1 MEKERRP
8 SKQYGSLEKTQ
19 VDEATEKSTEDVV
32 SMADSTITIEDIEGE
47 LCKIERIRDILV
59 RRESELRYMMDD
71 IQLCREITRLK
82 TELQKL
88 VSIPDNDKSKEDRER
103 EEELLQQINK
113 LVETRDFLVDDV
125 EFERLREREEDREMA
140 AFLQSKFPKTL
151 AAKVLWSARVSIL
164 VAADKGRHSWLQINR
179 PATLST
185 VFNLQAEETNLL
197 NCEYRQVTANPSLIG
212 CLWKKRLVLVRSVWL
227 RHLTVPAKQQQQ
239 SAGDSGE
246 DAATRPGDVGAS
258 RGPHRL
264 IMEFLLGN
272 PFSTPVGQRI
282 ESATGS
288 SLPSEDWALNM
299 EICDMINSS
308 EEGPKDAV
316 RAIKKRIVGNKN
328 FKEVML
334 TLTVLETCVK
344 NCGYRF
350 HILVTTRDFVEG
362 VLVRSIIPRN
372 NPPLIL
378 HDRVLSIIQAWADA
392 FRSSPDLTGVVSVYE
407 DLRRKGLEFPMTELD
422 GYSPAQPQKKI
433 KKLKSELGVVR
444 SNLTMMSDMMS
455 QLDPVTV
462 KQADMELLEQLYTV
476 CKEMQDRIVKIVP
489 RLSEE
494 KLIEE
499 LLAANDEMNTAFTRY
514 HRFERRIPNGQNAAE
529 KSHTYVNLADL
540 ALTPESM
547 ALATSDSSHSL
558 SKPNSLSSHMAR
570 LSTSE
575 SDDTLSPKV
584 NVSTQQILSEQSE
597 VTVDGLA
604 QAPDSRQHNAAT
616 IPINQSTVMDD
627 IEKWLALD
635 DEYDDFEDSDG
646 VTSEEFDRF
655 LAERAKAA
663 ERLPSLRASSQD
675 TNHSES

>member
-1 MEKERRP
+1 
-8 SKQYGSLEKTQ
+8 
-19 VDEATEKSTEDVV
+19 
-32 SMADSTITIEDIEGE
+32 
-47 LCKIERIRDILV
+47 
-59 RRESELRYMMDD
+59 
-71 IQLCREITRLK
+71 
-82 TELQKL
+82 
-88 VSIPDNDKSKEDRER
+88 
-103 EEELLQQINK
+103 
-113 LVETRDFLVDDV
+113 
-125 EFERLREREEDREMA
+125 
-140 AFLQSKFPKTL
+140 
-151 AAKVLWSARVSIL
+151 
-164 VAADKGRHSWLQINR
+164 
-179 PATLST
+179 
-185 VFNLQAEETNLL
+185 
-197 NCEYRQVTANPSLIG
+197 
-212 CLWKKRLVLVRSVWL
+212 
-227 RHLTVPAKQQQQ
+227 
-239 SAGDSGE
+239 
-246 DAATRPGDVGAS
+246 
-258 RGPHRL
+258 
-264 IMEFLLGN
+264 MEFLLGN

-282 ESATGS
+282 EAATSS

-328 FKEVML
+328 FKEVMQA
-334 TLTVLETCVK
+334 LTVLETCVK

-372 NPPLIL
+372 NPPLVL
-378 HDRVLSIIQAWADA
+378 HDRVLSIVQAWADA

-422 GYSPAQPQKKI
+422 GYTPVQAPQKTLPGNGPAVTTLPAALLSSKPPLIPAQTSELKLALEGNNAFTPSQI
-433 KKLKSELGVVR
+433 KNLKTELGVVR

-462 KQADMELLEQLYTV
+462 KQADMELLELYTV
-476 CKEMQDRIVKIVP
+476 CKEMQERIVKIVP

-499 LLAANDEMNTAFTRY
+499 LLATNDEMNTAFTRY
-514 HRFERRIPNGQNAAE
+514 HRFERRITNGPNTAE
-529 KSHTYVNLADL
+529 TSHTYVNLTDL
-540 ALTPESM
+540 NLTAESVGQSQG
-547 ALATSDSSHSL
+547 ASLTNNCSLSQSRSDSLASQ
-558 SKPNSLSSHMAR
+558 MAR

-575 SDDTLSPKV
+575 SDDALSQKINISAP
-584 NVSTQQILSEQSE
+584 QRPSEQSE
-597 VTVDGLA
+597 AAVDGQA
-604 QAPDSRQHNAAT
+604 QALDSRRLNTGTDGSPAST
-616 IPINQSTVMDD
+616 CSSSPKLDWMIKRGMIPINQSNVMDD

>member
-1 MEKERRP
+1 
-8 SKQYGSLEKTQ
+8 
-19 VDEATEKSTEDVV
+19 
-32 SMADSTITIEDIEGE
+32 
-47 LCKIERIRDILV
+47 
-59 RRESELRYMMDD
+59 
-71 IQLCREITRLK
+71 
-82 TELQKL
+82 
-88 VSIPDNDKSKEDRER
+88 
-103 EEELLQQINK
+103 
-113 LVETRDFLVDDV
+113 
-125 EFERLREREEDREMA
+125 
-140 AFLQSKFPKTL
+140 
-151 AAKVLWSARVSIL
+151 
-164 VAADKGRHSWLQINR
+164 
-179 PATLST
+179 
-185 VFNLQAEETNLL
+185 
-197 NCEYRQVTANPSLIG
+197 
-212 CLWKKRLVLVRSVWL
+212 
-227 RHLTVPAKQQQQ
+227 
-239 SAGDSGE
+239 
-246 DAATRPGDVGAS
+246 
-258 RGPHRL
+258 
-264 IMEFLLGN
+264 MEFLLGN

-288 SLPSEDWALNM
+288 SLPSEDWTLNM
-299 EICDMINSS
+299 EICDTINSS

-422 GYSPAQPQKKI
+422 GYSPAQPQKKTLPGNGPAVTTLPAVRLSSKPPLISPQTSELKLALEGSNAFTPSQI

-529 KSHTYVNLADL
+529 KSHTYVNLTDL

-558 SKPNSLSSHMAR
+558 SKPNSLSSQMAR

-584 NVSTQQILSEQSE
+584 NVPTQQRLSEQSE

>member
-1 MEKERRP
+1 
-8 SKQYGSLEKTQ
+8 
-19 VDEATEKSTEDVV
+19 
-32 SMADSTITIEDIEGE
+32 
-47 LCKIERIRDILV
+47 
-59 RRESELRYMMDD
+59 
-71 IQLCREITRLK
+71 
-82 TELQKL
+82 
-88 VSIPDNDKSKEDRER
+88 
-103 EEELLQQINK
+103 
-113 LVETRDFLVDDV
+113 
-125 EFERLREREEDREMA
+125 
-140 AFLQSKFPKTL
+140 
-151 AAKVLWSARVSIL
+151 
-164 VAADKGRHSWLQINR
+164 
-179 PATLST
+179 
-185 VFNLQAEETNLL
+185 
-197 NCEYRQVTANPSLIG
+197 
-212 CLWKKRLVLVRSVWL
+212 
-227 RHLTVPAKQQQQ
+227 
-239 SAGDSGE
+239 
-246 DAATRPGDVGAS
+246 
-258 RGPHRL
+258 
-264 IMEFLLGN
+264 MEFLLGN

-282 ESATGS
+282 ESATNS

-299 EICDMINSS
+299 EICDLINSS
-308 EEGPKDAV
+308 EEGPKDAI

-334 TLTVLETCVK
+334 ALTVLETCVK

-372 NPPLIL
+372 NPPLVL
-378 HDRVLSIIQAWADA
+378 HDRVLGIVQAWADA

-422 GYSPAQPQKKI
+422 GYSPVQQAPQKTLPRNGPAVTTLPAVLLSSKPPLIPPQTSEFKLVLEGTNAFTPIQI
-433 KKLKSELGVVR
+433 KKLKTELGVVR

-476 CKEMQDRIVKIVP
+476 CKDMQERIVKIVP

-499 LLAANDEMNTAFTRY
+499 LLATNDDMNTAFTRY
-514 HRFERRIPNGQNAAE
+514 HRFERRIANGPNTEQKN
-529 KSHTYVNLADL
+529 HTYVNLTDL
-540 ALTPESM
+540 DLKAESVGQSGI
-547 ALATSDSSHSL
+547 ASFYNDRSL
-558 SKPNSLSSHMAR
+558 SQSKTDSLSSQMAT

-575 SDDTLSPKV
+575 SDDALSQKI
-584 NVSTQQILSEQSE
+584 NVSTQQRPSEKSE
-597 VTVDGLA
+597 VAVDGLA
-604 QAPDSRQHNAAT
+604 QAQDSRLLNTAT
-616 IPINQSTVMDD
+616 DGSPVSTCSSSPKLDWMIKRGMIPINQSNVMDD

-663 ERLPSLRASSQD
+663 ERLPSVKASSKD

>member
-1 MEKERRP
+1 
-8 SKQYGSLEKTQ
+8 
-19 VDEATEKSTEDVV
+19 
-32 SMADSTITIEDIEGE
+32 
-47 LCKIERIRDILV
+47 
-59 RRESELRYMMDD
+59 
-71 IQLCREITRLK
+71 
-82 TELQKL
+82 
-88 VSIPDNDKSKEDRER
+88 
-103 EEELLQQINK
+103 
-113 LVETRDFLVDDV
+113 
-125 EFERLREREEDREMA
+125 
-140 AFLQSKFPKTL
+140 
-151 AAKVLWSARVSIL
+151 
-164 VAADKGRHSWLQINR
+164 
-179 PATLST
+179 
-185 VFNLQAEETNLL
+185 
-197 NCEYRQVTANPSLIG
+197 
-212 CLWKKRLVLVRSVWL
+212 
-227 RHLTVPAKQQQQ
+227 
-239 SAGDSGE
+239 
-246 DAATRPGDVGAS
+246 
-258 RGPHRL
+258 
-264 IMEFLLGN
+264 MEFLLGN

-308 EEGPKDAV
+308 EEGPRDAV

-372 NPPLIL
+372 NPPLVL
-378 HDRVLSIIQAWADA
+378 HDRVLSIVQAWADA

-422 GYSPAQPQKKI
+422 GYSPVQGPKKTVPGNGPAVTSLPAALLSSKPPLIPPQTSELKLALEGNNAFTPSQI
-433 KKLKSELGVVR
+433 KMLKTELGVVR

-529 KSHTYVNLADL
+529 KSHTYVNLTDL
-540 ALTPESM
+540 NLTPESISQSGL
-547 ALATSDSSHSL
+547 ALVTSDSSLSL
-558 SKPNSLSSHMAR
+558 SKADSLSSQMAR

-575 SDDTLSPKV
+575 SDDALSQNM
-584 NVSTQQILSEQSE
+584 NVSTKLRPSAQNE
-597 VTVDGLA
+597 VAVDGLA
-604 QAPDSRQHNAAT
+604 QAPDSRLHNAVT

-627 IEKWLALD
+627 IEKWLELD

-655 LAERAKAA
+655 LAGRAKAA
-663 ERLPSLRASSQD
+663 ERLPSVRASSQD